1 MFDKHKGNRP
11 SAQEE
16 PAKKTAP
23 PMSSTPSASSATTE
37 SVAMIGEG
45 ISVTGDVNA
54 TSNLM
59 VGGVI
64 EGRSVSSSQN
74 VEVAEA
80 GIVKASISAKEVRI
94 SGQVAGDISG
104 SEKVLITRT
113 GRVKGNIVSP
123 RVQLDDGA
131 LFRGSIDMN
140 PGKAAG
146 GKPAQPAA
154 VPEARPAA
162 TGSPGTGSKPLGT
175 DAAKDGAQGK
185 KAG

>member
-23 PMSSTPSASSATTE
+23 PMTSTPPAASMATE

-45 ISVTGDVNA
+45 ISVTGDVSA
-54 TSNLM
+54 TSNLK
-59 VGGVI
+59 VGGLI

-74 VEVAEA
+74 VEVSEA

-146 GKPAQPAA
+146 SKPAQPAA
-154 VPEARPAA
+154 VSEARPAA
-162 TGSPGTGSKPLGT
+162 TGPGSTGSSLLGA
-175 DAAKDGAQGK
+175 DAAKDSAQGK

>member
-23 PMSSTPSASSATTE
+23 PMTSAPPAASATTE
-37 SVAMIGEG
+37 AVAMIGEG
-45 ISVTGDVNA
+45 ISVTGDVSA
-54 TSNLM
+54 TSNLK
-59 VGGVI
+59 VGGLI

-74 VEVAEA
+74 VDVSEA
-80 GIVKASISAKEVRI
+80 GIVKASISAKEVRV

-140 PGKAAG
+140 PGKAG
-146 GKPAQPAA
+146 GNKPAQPAS
-154 VPEARPAA
+154 VSETRPAA
-162 TGSPGTGSKPLGT
+162 MGSANTDSKSLGTG
-175 DAAKDGAQGK
+175 AVKDSAQGK